1 VTIGQKVD
9 VEVISVD
16 RDQGRIALSLKRLQA
31 DPWLTVPER
40 YITGNWVTC
49 RITHVTS
56 FGAFAALEEGV
67 EGLIHISELADGP
80 FSHPRNIVTEGE
92 EVTARVI
99 SVESGARRLALSLRH
114 AIEPGETPAPVPL
127 DSSVEADPTP
137 AVETNPEG

>member
-1 VTIGQKVD
+1 
-9 VEVISVD
+9 
-16 RDQGRIALSLKRLQA
+16 
-31 DPWLTVPER
+31 
-40 YITGNWVTC
+40 VTC

-92 EVTARVI
+92 ELTARVI

-114 AIEPGETPAPVPL
+114 PNPMEESPTPDPFEPSAET
-127 DSSVEADPTP
+127 DPTP
-137 AVETNPEG
+137 ATETDPEG